1 MPIPLALILLA
12 ERLPGSVP
20 GRVLHRAGLATLAG
34 GDAALALRAFA
45 AAGLAYRREVEV
57 ERLARL
63 RVHEL
68 IARFRLEAAGRDEL
82 ELEVERRLCRLG
94 AIESLEPPF
103 ELVDAGRLLAVWS
116 APAGAPRG
124 PAALTPE
131 RAAA

>member
-12 ERLPGSVP
+12 ERLPGSVR
-20 GRVLHRAGLATLAG
+20 GRALHRAGLAALAG
-34 GDAALALRAFA
+34 GDATLALRAFA

-94 AIESLEPPF
+94 AIEGLEPPF
-103 ELVDAGRLLAVWS
+103 ELVDARRLLAAWS
-116 APAGAPRG
+116 APGRAPA
-124 PAALTPE
+124 PDSE